1 MPDVE
6 FESGAFHAYRA
17 TETINVGAIDT
28 QTSGY
33 NVQKDEV
40 FRYDGDTIIL
50 KDGREFGG
58 ITQLRGAIK
67 AGWFVPAADTTSV
80 YRAKT
85 ANIQVAE
92 TEQRGQD
99 RAPKHPVVVEDAEE
113 QVAGTVDARRK
124 DREAKHAAISSGL
137 PVLESPEAQAAVAA
151 RVEESEDYVFDC
163 GDEEMNEIGDEM
175 SAEMNAWWAAQ
186 FADVVDEESEPVE
199 NVREKIETDMLS
211 MFSMLDD
218 MGEEVAPAPVPRRKA
233 PPKAAPKKA
242 VKTAAADKKF
252 PVQAE
257 ERLAMPIKNGDEDTE
272 NAGTV
277 VRTIVEREQSTTL
290 NIAAATPQARAAQP
304 PRPGNSGVIVVD
316 EDQRD
321 VGRISLSREAAG
333 AISMEDRAKVKQ
345 ASTDSVRMSAEAEVG
360 GRKKMETM
368 EADSGGVA
376 VGRIK
381 SPTHRSFVAS
391 DANTNS
397 SAIERTEQGK
407 QLEIERLGKV
417 QGPVATGDVQEA
429 RSGET
434 LDELL
439 PDAASTPAPKVYL
452 RPEEDPA
459 YQAIKML
466 IPDFAWDK
474 DRRWQ
479 DRVED
484 AMKFIKKPQYLKGI
498 LAVETETVREE
509 IKKRLA
515 EVLAG
520 DKVAG

>member
-1 MPDVE
+1 
-6 FESGAFHAYRA
+6 
-17 TETINVGAIDT
+17 
-28 QTSGY
+28 
-33 NVQKDEV
+33 
-40 FRYDGDTIIL
+40 
-50 KDGREFGG
+50 
-58 ITQLRGAIK
+58 
-67 AGWFVPAADTTSV
+67 
-80 YRAKT
+80 
-85 ANIQVAE
+85 
-92 TEQRGQD
+92 
-99 RAPKHPVVVEDAEE
+99 
-113 QVAGTVDARRK
+113 
-124 DREAKHAAISSGL
+124 
-137 PVLESPEAQAAVAA
+137 
-151 RVEESEDYVFDC
+151 
-163 GDEEMNEIGDEM
+163 
-175 SAEMNAWWAAQ
+175 
-186 FADVVDEESEPVE
+186 
-199 NVREKIETDMLS
+199 
-211 MFSMLDD
+211 
-218 MGEEVAPAPVPRRKA
+218 
-233 PPKAAPKKA
+233 
-242 VKTAAADKKF
+242 
-252 PVQAE
+252 
-257 ERLAMPIKNGDEDTE
+257 
-272 NAGTV
+272 
-277 VRTIVEREQSTTL
+277 
-290 NIAAATPQARAAQP
+290 
-304 PRPGNSGVIVVD
+304 
-316 EDQRD
+316 
-321 VGRISLSREAAG
+321 
-333 AISMEDRAKVKQ
+333 MEDRAKVKQ

>member
-1 MPDVE
+1 MPDVD

-33 NVQKDEV
+33 NVAKDEV

-67 AGWFVPAADTTSV
+67 AGWFVPAADTESV
-80 YRAKT
+80 YRPKS

-99 RAPKHPVVVEDAEE
+99 RAPKHRVVVEDAEE
-113 QVAGTVDARRK
+113 QVAGTVDARKK
-124 DREAKHAAISSGL
+124 DREARHQAISSGL

-151 RVEESEDYVFDC
+151 RVEDSENYVFDC
-163 GDEEMNEIGDEM
+163 GDEEMNEIGAEI
-175 SAEMNAWWAAQ
+175 SAEVNAWWSAQ
-186 FADVVDEESEPVE
+186 LSDVVGEEESEPVE
-199 NVREKIETDMLS
+199 DVREQIETDMLS
-211 MFSMLDD
+211 MFTMLDD
-218 MGEEVAPAPVPRRKA
+218 MGEEPPPKRKA
-233 PPKAAPKKA
+233 AKKATKKAAS
-242 VKTAAADKKF
+242 KKF

-257 ERLAMPIKNGDEDTE
+257 ERLAMPIKNGDDDTE

-277 VRTIVEREQSTTL
+277 VRTIVEQEQVITL
-290 NIAAATPQARAAQP
+290 NVAPATPQSPQP
-304 PRPGNSGVIVVD
+304 MRPGKAGVIVVD
-316 EDQRD
+316 EDQKD
-321 VGRISLSREAAG
+321 VGRIALSQEAAG

-345 ASTDSVRMSAEAEVG
+345 ASTDSVRMSDEAEVG
-360 GRKKMETM
+360 GRKKMQTM

-381 SPTHRSFVAS
+381 SPATRSFVAS

-397 SAIERTEQGK
+397 AAIDRAEKGK
-407 QLEIERLGKV
+407 QLDIERLAKP
-417 QGPVATGDVQEA
+417 QAVATGDVQEA
-429 RSGET
+429 RSGEE

-439 PDAASTPAPKVYL
+439 PDAASSPAPKVYL
-452 RPEEDPA
+452 RPEDDPA

-466 IPDFAWDK
+466 IPDFTWDK

-515 EVLAG
+515 EVLQSREAAG
-520 DKVAG
+520 